1 MNAKTGSK
9 RSLTAVAVLSFAS
22 LTALG
27 SARAAD
33 DPFAGDKASPPPGAP
48 MAPVPQAADGA
59 GEPGPQK
66 QGPPA
71 APEEPAPAPTAIV
84 QELPASAYPEPTR
97 GLYGGSLWLDM
108 QGLQWP
114 YMPQTG
120 IGLSG
125 YGWIDTMYK
134 LTRIGDA
141 SERPKVTNLFQQ
153 GRFLLR
159 VTPTWTNGRWFVQAQ
174 AEIVANKDQIN
185 TQASGLVDADD
196 VWVRTG
202 VWQAWDVTVGRMQAF
217 DVYPLGMGLDLNSD
231 ERTGAYDSLNQT
243 PTQLYAVDYM
253 LYRPAGPGDIAF
265 HLYPSKQLRIE
276 LLGQWGNTGQLN
288 IVGGRPAA
296 ILDLGVLKFRVAG
309 EYQYEFSNQSTTGNQ
324 HTQHNRGVGG
334 SMQVVAAPVLE
345 AGLNGAYA
353 INDES
358 QSIGGTFQPNNS
370 TSGNKYSFGGWANFA
385 PPPIAGLLV
394 GVGAN
399 YTHFHNLYIPANEMA
414 YQHETNLQT
423 FVAIQYLVYKQLF
436 VKLVGG
442 YAKSHFENVATGSY
456 DDDQFSVRL
465 RVMYLY

>member
-9 RSLTAVAVLSFAS
+9 RSLTAVAVLSFTS

-33 DPFAGDKASPPPGAP
+33 DPFAGDKASPPPGAT
-48 MAPVPQAADGA
+48 MAPVPQATDAA

-71 APEEPAPAPTAIV
+71 APEEPALAPTAIV

-114 YMPQTG
+114 YIPQTG

-134 LTRIGDA
+134 LTRIGDV

-159 VTPTWTNGRWFVQAQ
+159 VTPTWTNGTWFVQAQ
-174 AEIVANKDQIN
+174 GEIVANKDQIN
-185 TQASGLVDADD
+185 SQVSGLVDADD

-202 VWQAWDVTVGRMQAF
+202 VWQRWDVTVGRMQAF

-265 HLYPSKQLRIE
+265 HLYPSKKLRIE
-276 LLGQWGNTGQLN
+276 VLGQWGNTGQLN

-296 ILDLGVLKFRVAG
+296 ILDLGFVKFRVAG
-309 EYQYEFSNQSTTGNQ
+309 EYQYEFSNQSTSGNQ
-324 HTQHNRGVGG
+324 HTQHNRGAGG
-334 SMQVVAAPVLE
+334 SVQFVFAPLVE

-353 INDES
+353 VNDES
-358 QSIGGTFQPNNS
+358 QVIGGTFQPNNS
-370 TSGNKYSFGGWANFA
+370 TSGNRYSFGGWANLA
-385 PPPIAGLLV
+385 PVPGWLI
-394 GVGAN
+394 GVGGN
-399 YTHFHNLYIPANEMA
+399 YTHFHNLYIPANEMT

-442 YAKSHFENVATGSY
+442 YAKSHFENVATGNY
-456 DDDQFSVRL
+456 DDDQYSVRL